1 MDVRLV
7 FSKTLRNA
15 PQYNGAP
22 PIRLLLRELSLTV
35 DIRPGHNFTKESA
48 MSLLDSLKDV
58 LNQYGNSATQNSAKA
73 PEHFDQV
80 SQVAPPNLIA
90 EGLAAVF
97 HSDQTPAFGNL
108 VGSLFSQSS
117 GQQKAGL
124 LNQLLASVGPSALSQ
139 LAGGGAL
146 ASLLNGAKQI
156 TPEQANQIPPDV
168 VQQIAT
174 HAEKSDP
181 SIIDKAS
188 AFYAEHPT
196 LIKTLGGAAL
206 SIALAKVAERQKAA

>member
-1 MDVRLV
+1 
-7 FSKTLRNA
+7 
-15 PQYNGAP
+15 
-22 PIRLLLRELSLTV
+22 
-35 DIRPGHNFTKESA
+35 
-48 MSLLDSLKDV
+48 MSLLDSLTDV
-58 LNQYGNSATQNSAKA
+58 LNQYRNSSTQNSANA
-73 PEHFDQV
+73 SEHFDQV
-80 SQVAPPNLIA
+80 SQAAPPNLIA

-117 GQQKAGL
+117 GEQKAGV

-146 ASLLNGAKQI
+146 ASLLGGGKQV
-156 TPEQANQIPPDV
+156 TPEQANQISPDV